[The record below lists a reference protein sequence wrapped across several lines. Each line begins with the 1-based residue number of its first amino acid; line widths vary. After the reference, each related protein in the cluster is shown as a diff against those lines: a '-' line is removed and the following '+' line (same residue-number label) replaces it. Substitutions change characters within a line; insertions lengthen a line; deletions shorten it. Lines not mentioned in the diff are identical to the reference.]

1 MPYGNIKLDVGAAI
15 NAFKRFWNYAFF
27 YKQLHIWG

>member
-1 MPYGNIKLDVGAAI
+1 MPYVNIKLDVGAAI
-15 NAFKRFWNYAFF
+15 NAFNVSETTRFF